1 MDALDLVNLT
11 KLLERAQGSPGIKIG
26 LIDGPVAA
34 QHPDLDSER
43 VREIPGS
50 NGATCSQAGSASCLH
65 GTFVA
70 GILAARRGSF
80 APAICPGCVLIVRP
94 IFSEATLGSECMPR
108 ATPDE
113 LASAIIECIEAG
125 ARVINLSLAL
135 AHPSSRGEQTLEQ
148 ALDRA
153 AKRGVIVVAA
163 AGNEGTVGSSAIT
176 RHPWVIPVVAYDL
189 RGWPMAQSNL
199 GGSIGRRGLGA
210 PGDRITSLGA
220 EGESL
225 TFGGTSAAAPFLTG
239 TIALLWSE
247 FPAATATAIK
257 IAVIQTAAPRR
268 SSVVPPLF
276 NAWTAHQAIA
286 KVRS

>member
-11 KLLERAQGSPGIKIG
+11 KLVERAQGSPGIKIG

-34 QHPDLDSER
+34 QHPDFDSEH

-50 NGATCSQAGSASCLH
+50 NGATCSQADSASCLH

-70 GILAARRGSF
+70 GILAARRGAF
-80 APAICPGCVLIVRP
+80 APAICPGCILIVRP
-94 IFSEATLGSECMPR
+94 IFSEATLGSERMPR

-113 LASAIIECIEAG
+113 LATAIIECIEAG

-135 AHPSSRGEQTLEQ
+135 AHPSSRGERVLEQ
-148 ALDRA
+148 SLDQA

-163 AGNEGTVGSSAIT
+163 AGNGGTVGSSAIT

-189 RGWPMAQSNL
+189 RGRPMAQSNL

-220 EGESL
+220 EGEPL
-225 TFGGTSAAAPFLTG
+225 TLGGTSAAAPFLTG

-247 FPAATATAIK
+247 FAAATAAAMK
-257 IAVIQTAAPRR
+257 FAVTHATAPRR
-268 SSVVPPLF
+268 RTIVPPLL
-276 NAWTAHQAIA
+276 NAWAAHQTMA
-286 KVRS
+286 KLHF